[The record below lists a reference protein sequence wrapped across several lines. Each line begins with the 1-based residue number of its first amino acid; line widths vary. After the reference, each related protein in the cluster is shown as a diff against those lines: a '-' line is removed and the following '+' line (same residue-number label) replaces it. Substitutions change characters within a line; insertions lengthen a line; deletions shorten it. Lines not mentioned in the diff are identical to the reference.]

1 MQIFKKK
8 GPAVITCNE
17 CGRIINKIKPRTKRT
32 GDIEH
37 KYFVC
42 RRCGAVYVISV
53 TDEALRQNVARF
65 EKMTDGKVFTP
76 EKSQEARLLLQA
88 NVARSR
94 ELKEQYPLELKAWE
108 RR

>member
-1 MQIFKKK
+1 
-8 GPAVITCNE
+8 
-17 CGRIINKIKPRTKRT
+17 
-32 GDIEH
+32 
-37 KYFVC
+37 
-42 RRCGAVYVISV
+42 
-53 TDEALRQNVARF
+53 
-65 EKMTDGKVFTP
+65 MTDGKVFTA